1 MSDYP
6 FKSILLA
13 TEHTEFDIGAERVAF
28 EMARLCGIPLRVVLP
43 LLSNSEYEAEAPQ
56 LALRAEQQ
64 AAKNVDVLH
73 DRAKESGVRLDIHIR
88 RGEEAYQEIVAE
100 AVDLKADLIVIRRR
114 GKPGFLAN
122 MLVGEMVSKVIK
134 NAPCAVLTVPR
145 AAEFWRHGILAAVN
159 ETPAAQKVV
168 SLASAIATACDL
180 PLTIVSVA
188 ETRETKAK
196 VESFNNRMAERAS
209 LDTRHVQS
217 RVLVGK
223 PVDQVLGLAKEI
235 SADLMVIGRQRYS
248 HIPFSLGG
256 SSAMQQ
262 IAGAMDI
269 PTLVVSA

>member
-1 MSDYP
+1 MSNYP

-28 EMARLCGIPLRVVLP
+28 AMARLCGVPLKVVLP
-43 LLSNSEYEAEAPQ
+43 LLSNSEYEIEAPE
-56 LALRAEQQ
+56 LALRAEQH

-73 DRAKESGVRLDIHIR
+73 DRAKEIGVRLDIHIR

-100 AVDLKADLIVIRRR
+100 AVDLKTDLIVIRRR

-145 AAEFWRHGILAAVN
+145 AAEFWQHGILAAVN
-159 ETPAAQKVV
+159 ETPAAQKII
-168 SLASAIATACDL
+168 SLAAAIATACDL

-188 ETRETKAK
+188 ETQETKAK

-209 LDTRHVQS
+209 LDTRHVQG

-223 PVDQVLGLAKEI
+223 PVDQVLALAKEM

-248 HIPFSLGG
+248 HIPFSLGA

-262 IAGAMDI
+262 IEIGRAH
-269 PTLVVSA
+269 V